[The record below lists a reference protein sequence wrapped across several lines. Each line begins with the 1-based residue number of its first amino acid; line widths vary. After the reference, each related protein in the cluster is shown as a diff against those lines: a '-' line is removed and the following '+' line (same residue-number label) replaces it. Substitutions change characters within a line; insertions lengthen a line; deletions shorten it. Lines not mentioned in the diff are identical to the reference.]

1 MHNKLSPLSL
11 AITLALAGFAA
22 NAIAEEQQAAEK
34 SGSVELQALTVT
46 GEAEATTEGTGSY
59 TTGST
64 NTATRLGLSLR
75 ETPQSVSVV
84 TQQVIQ
90 DQNLESL
97 TDVINQVTGVS
108 SKAFDSSRSGFSARG
123 FDITNIQVDGV
134 ATTWEAGWSAGETLA
149 DPVLYDRIE
158 VVRGASG
165 LISGAGNPAAAIN
178 LVRKRADSHEFTGYT
193 TLSAGSWDKYKGTLD
208 VQSPLNDSG
217 TVRGRFVASY
227 TDEKSFVDVAE
238 NEKTVF
244 LGTLGID
251 LTDST
256 LLNIGASQ
264 QHNDPKG
271 TQWGGLPV
279 WFSDGSRTDWS
290 RSKTTAPEWGE
301 WSSKVTNYYANIEHY
316 FDSGVKLYAAYS
328 KTFNDADLR
337 LAYLYGAPDRNTG
350 LGMGASNSWYD
361 NRREQDNIDI
371 YVSAPFNLFEQEHEL
386 TVGFMHNDQSL
397 DTNRRPATNVAAV
410 GNFYEWDGSYPEPT
424 WGEKFLYTYQDT
436 KQIGGYAVARLTL
449 ADPLKLILGS
459 RITNWE
465 ISGMQWNGDTYKFD
479 HHQEITPY
487 AGLIYD
493 IDDVYSAYAS
503 YTDIFNPQNAQD
515 RNGDFLEPLEGKNY
529 EVGLKA
535 AYLDGRVNA
544 MVSVFRIEQD
554 NLAQP
559 DVGFLVP
566 GTINQASYAAE
577 GTTSKGFEVEVTGE
591 ITDNWSLTA
600 GWSQFRAED
609 ADGQAVNTRFPRRT
623 ANLFTTYQ
631 IDKLTVGGG
640 FTWESSNYTIAT
652 NPLSQTEKLKQDSYA
667 LVNLMAKYQFSPE
680 LSAQLNINNLFDE
693 KYYSQIGF
701 YSQFAYGAPRNT
713 NVTLRYD
720 F

>member
-1 MHNKLSPLSL
+1 MRHKLSPLTIAVAM
-11 AITLALAGFAA
+11 AIGSVSSVAM
-22 NAIAEEQQAAEK
+22 AEEKPAGDNAE
-34 SGSVELQALTVT
+34 VELEALTVT
-46 GEAEATTEGTGSY
+46 GESDPTTEGTGSY
-59 TTGST
+59 TTGSS

-97 TDVINQVTGVS
+97 TEVVTQVTGVS
-108 SKAFDSSRSGFSARG
+108 AKAFDSSRSGFSARG

-134 ATTWEAGWSAGETLA
+134 ATTWESGWSAGETLA

-256 LLNIGASQ
+256 LLNVGVSQ

-279 WFSDGSRTDWS
+279 WFSDGSRTDWN

-301 WSSKVTNYYANIEHY
+301 WSSEVTNYYANIEHI

-337 LAYLYGAPDRNTG
+337 LAYLFGAPDKTTG
-350 LGMGASNSWYD
+350 LGMGASNSWYETQRD
-361 NRREQDNIDI
+361 QENIDI
-371 YVSAPFNLFEQEHEL
+371 YVSAPFQLFDQEHEI
-386 TVGFMHNDQSL
+386 TVGFMHNDQDL
-397 DTNRRPATNVAAV
+397 VTDRRPASGVAAV
-410 GNFYEWDGSYPEPT
+410 GNFFEWDGSYPEPT
-424 WGEKFLYTYQDT
+424 WGTKAEYTNQYT
-436 KQIGGYAVARLTL
+436 KQVGGYAVARLSL
-449 ADPLKLILGS
+449 ADPLKLIVGS

-465 ISGMQWNGDTYKFD
+465 ISGMQWNGATYEFD
-479 HHQEITPY
+479 HHQEVTPY

-493 IDDVYSAYAS
+493 INDVYSTYVS

-529 EVGLKA
+529 EAGLKA
-535 AYLDGRVNA
+535 EYLEGRVNA

-554 NLAQP
+554 NLAQ
-559 DVGFLVP
+559 DDIGYLIP

-577 GTTSKGFEVEVTGE
+577 GTTSEGFEVEVTGE
-591 ITDNWSLTA
+591 ITDNWRITA
-600 GWSQFRAED
+600 GWAQFQAED
-609 ADGQAVNTRFPRRT
+609 ADGEDVNTRFPRRM

-631 IDKLTVGGG
+631 IDQLTLGGG
-640 FTWESSNYTIAT
+640 FTWESSNYTLAT
-652 NPLSQTEKLKQDSYA
+652 NPIGQTDKLKQDSYA
-667 LVNLMAKYQFSPE
+667 LVNLMARYQFSPE
-680 LSAQLNINNLFDE
+680 LSAQLNVNNLFDE
-693 KYYSQIGF
+693 EYYSQIGF
-701 YSQFAYGAPRNT
+701 YSQLAYGAPRNA
-713 NVTLRYD
+713 NLSLRYD

>member
-1 MHNKLSPLSL
+1 MRHKLSPLTIAVAM
-11 AITLALAGFAA
+11 AIGSVSSVAM
-22 NAIAEEQQAAEK
+22 AEEKPAGDNAE
-34 SGSVELQALTVT
+34 VELEALTVT
-46 GEAEATTEGTGSY
+46 GESDPTTEGTGSY
-59 TTGST
+59 TTGSS

-97 TDVINQVTGVS
+97 TEVVTQVTGVS
-108 SKAFDSSRSGFSARG
+108 AKAFDSSRSGFSARG

-134 ATTWEAGWSAGETLA
+134 ATTWESGWSAGETLA

-158 VVRGASG
+158 IVRGASG

-256 LLNIGASQ
+256 LLNVGVSQ

-279 WFSDGSRTDWS
+279 WFSDGSRTDWN
-290 RSKTTAPEWGE
+290 RSKTTAPEWGK
-301 WSSKVTNYYANIEHY
+301 WSSEVTNYYANIEHI

-337 LAYLYGAPDRNTG
+337 LAYLFGAPDKTTG
-350 LGMGASNSWYD
+350 LGMGASNSWYETQRD
-361 NRREQDNIDI
+361 QENIDI
-371 YVSAPFNLFEQEHEL
+371 YVSAPFQLFDQEHEI
-386 TVGFMHNDQSL
+386 TVGFMHNDQDL
-397 DTNRRPATNVAAV
+397 VTDRRPASGVAAV
-410 GNFYEWDGSYPEPT
+410 GNFFEWDGSYPEPT
-424 WGEKFLYTYQDT
+424 WGTKAEYTNQYT
-436 KQIGGYAVARLTL
+436 KQVGGYAVARLSL
-449 ADPLKLILGS
+449 ADPLKLIVGS

-465 ISGMQWNGDTYKFD
+465 ISGMQWNGATYEFD
-479 HHQEITPY
+479 HHQEVTPY

-493 IDDVYSAYAS
+493 INDVYSTYVS

-529 EVGLKA
+529 EAGLKA
-535 AYLDGRVNA
+535 EYLEGRVNA

-554 NLAQP
+554 NLAQ
-559 DVGFLVP
+559 DDIGYLIP

-577 GTTSKGFEVEVTGE
+577 GTTSEGFEVEVTGE
-591 ITDNWSLTA
+591 ITDNWRITA
-600 GWSQFRAED
+600 GWAQFQAED
-609 ADGQAVNTRFPRRT
+609 ADGEDVNTRFPRRM

-631 IDKLTVGGG
+631 IDQLTLGGG
-640 FTWESSNYTIAT
+640 FTWESSNYTLAT
-652 NPLSQTEKLKQDSYA
+652 NPIGQTDKLKQDSYA
-667 LVNLMAKYQFSPE
+667 LVNLMARYQFSPE
-680 LSAQLNINNLFDE
+680 LSAQLNVNNLFDE
-693 KYYSQIGF
+693 EYYSQIGF
-701 YSQFAYGAPRNT
+701 YSQLAYGAPRNA
-713 NVTLRYD
+713 NLSLRYD

>member
-1 MHNKLSPLSL
+1 MRHKLSPLTIAVAM
-11 AITLALAGFAA
+11 AIGSVSSVAM
-22 NAIAEEQQAAEK
+22 AEEKPAGDNAE
-34 SGSVELQALTVT
+34 VELEALTVT
-46 GEAEATTEGTGSY
+46 GESDPTTEGTGSY
-59 TTGST
+59 TTGSS

-97 TDVINQVTGVS
+97 TEVVTQVTGVS
-108 SKAFDSSRSGFSARG
+108 AKAFDSSRSGFSARG

-134 ATTWEAGWSAGETLA
+134 ATTWESGWSAGETLA

-158 VVRGASG
+158 IVRGASG

-256 LLNIGASQ
+256 LLNVGVSQ

-279 WFSDGSRTDWS
+279 WFSDGSRTDWN

-301 WSSKVTNYYANIEHY
+301 WSSEVTNYYANIEHI

-337 LAYLYGAPDRNTG
+337 LAYLFGAPDKTTG
-350 LGMGASNSWYD
+350 LGMGASNSWYETQRD
-361 NRREQDNIDI
+361 QENIDI
-371 YVSAPFNLFEQEHEL
+371 YVSAPFQLFDQEHEI
-386 TVGFMHNDQSL
+386 TVGFMHNDQDL
-397 DTNRRPATNVAAV
+397 VTDRRPASGVAAV
-410 GNFYEWDGSYPEPT
+410 GNFFEWDGSYPEPT
-424 WGEKFLYTYQDT
+424 WGTKAEYTNQYT
-436 KQIGGYAVARLTL
+436 KQVGGYAVARLSL
-449 ADPLKLILGS
+449 ADPLKLIVGS

-465 ISGMQWNGDTYKFD
+465 ISGMQWNGATYEFD
-479 HHQEITPY
+479 HHQEVTPY

-493 IDDVYSAYAS
+493 INDVYSTYVS

-529 EVGLKA
+529 EAGLKA
-535 AYLDGRVNA
+535 EYLEGRVNA

-554 NLAQP
+554 NLAQ
-559 DVGFLVP
+559 DDIGYLIP

-577 GTTSKGFEVEVTGE
+577 GTTSEGFEVEVTGE
-591 ITDNWSLTA
+591 ITDNWRITA
-600 GWSQFRAED
+600 GWAQFQAED
-609 ADGQAVNTRFPRRT
+609 ADGEDVNTRFPRRM

-631 IDKLTVGGG
+631 IDQLTLGGG
-640 FTWESSNYTIAT
+640 FTWESSNYTLAT
-652 NPLSQTEKLKQDSYA
+652 NPIGQTDKLKQDSYA
-667 LVNLMAKYQFSPE
+667 LVNLMARYQFSPE
-680 LSAQLNINNLFDE
+680 LSAQLNVNNLFDE
-693 KYYSQIGF
+693 EYYSQIGF
-701 YSQFAYGAPRNT
+701 YSQLAYGAPRNA
-713 NVTLRYD
+713 NLSLRYD